1 MNVYRLCHDIATANE
16 GKGYRALADAFAKA
30 YMEHINAGRAE
41 AAARFKLLS
50 DVCSLFLQKEGSL
63 YVYIPGI
70 RSTDGRSADL
80 RDFSE
85 ADFSRMQEMLP
96 HLGTPALKARLL
108 DVIKEGTKNNGL
120 ARKVAEETLRIPIEA
135 ESWVVSFRMM
145 FSKALFYC
153 THFFSKDTAL
163 QQSFEEKLTA
173 AAEDLPLKS
182 FGLAFSL
189 SELMLEFRL
198 LTHGPRMASALLGL
212 GEESERSAAYANA
225 ARCYAEAAKW
235 RRCTKDE
242 EAAAQMT
249 VRQAHCRRLHGQQ
262 LNALVYRGELQNAIL
277 ILQEIKNEYKTQWG
291 LWGTI
296 KEWQRELDRMRPGTA
311 AAMKLHRTEGIDLA
325 STIRRYKTFISGKS
339 KEEALQHFPL
349 LDAPFNRRKAERDVI
364 DNVRQY
370 PLVLLFPE
378 TRFGKDGRQIADLPG
393 ISDFEHVT
401 TDHPRVQSE
410 VLNTYRVFCYLQVYG
425 LILPVLNLLHHE
437 HEVTMTDF
445 APIVDSNPYIPDEH
459 KFFFVR
465 GLFAGYNYDF
475 ALSLHFLA
483 PQLEQMFRRILQAH
497 GETTVHIDG
506 DKREDEKGLNSLL
519 KHDIIRNMLD
529 EDLLF
534 EMEAM
539 FCNPLGPNIR
549 NHLAHGLI
557 GYRECSTVP
566 FVYAWWLVWRLLSMM
581 HEHHTG
587 QPNEPEVQRKTE

>member
-1 MNVYRLCHDIATANE
+1 MNDYRLCHDIATANE
-16 GKGYRALADAFAKA
+16 GKGYRALGDAFAKA
-30 YMEHINAGRAE
+30 YKEHLNAGRAE
-41 AAARFKLLS
+41 AAACCKLLA
-50 DVCSLFLQKEGSL
+50 DVCSLSLREEGSL

-70 RSTDGRSADL
+70 LSTDRRSADL

-85 ADFSRMQEMLP
+85 ADFSRMKEMLP

-108 DVIKEGTKNNGL
+108 DVIKEGTKDNSL
-120 ARKVAEETLRIPIEA
+120 ARKVAEETLRIPIEE
-135 ESWVVSFRMM
+135 ESWAVSFRMM

-153 THFFSKDTAL
+153 THFFSKDPVL
-163 QQSFEEKLTA
+163 QQHFEEKLTA
-173 AAEDLPLKS
+173 AAEGMPHKS
-182 FGLAFSL
+182 FGLVLSL
-189 SELMLEFRL
+189 SELMLAFRL
-198 LTHGPRMASALLGL
+198 HAPARRMAGALADI
-212 GEESERSAAYANA
+212 GEEAERSAAYANA

-235 RRCTKDE
+235 HRCTKDE

-249 VRQAHCRRLHGQQ
+249 VKRALCRRLHGQQ
-262 LNALVYRGELQNAIL
+262 LDALVYRGELQNAIL
-277 ILQEIKNEYKTQWG
+277 ILQEIKNEYKNQWG

-311 AAMKLHRTEGIDLA
+311 AAIKLHRSEGIDLEP
-325 STIRRYKTFISGKS
+325 TIRRYKTFLSGKN
-339 KEEALQHFPL
+339 KEEALRLFPL
-349 LDAPFNRRKAERDVI
+349 LGAPFNRREAERDVI

-378 TRFGKDGRQIADLPG
+378 TRFSKDGRQIADLPG
-393 ISDFEHVT
+393 ISDFEHVP

-410 VLNTYRVFCYLQVYG
+410 VLNTYRAFCHLQVHG
-425 LILPVLNLLHHE
+425 LILPMQNLLHHE

-445 APIVDSNPYIPDEH
+445 APIVDSNPFIPDEH
-459 KFFFVR
+459 QFFFVR
-465 GLFAGYNYDF
+465 GLFAGYNFDF
-475 ALSLHFLA
+475 ALALHFLA

-506 DKREDEKGLNSLL
+506 DKREDEKGLNRLL
-519 KHDIIRNMLD
+519 KHDIIRHVLD

-539 FCNPLGPNIR
+539 FCNPMGPNIR

-557 GYRECSTVP
+557 GYRECSSVS

-581 HEHHTG
+581 HEHHTA
-587 QPNEPEVQRKTE
+587 QPNAPEGRQQAE